1 MSVKHS
7 IHIIIYIMVSV
18 AAVAVAPVSLVSC
31 GNKEDKPKVYVPPT
45 RTVAMTVPSGTAAP
59 AVEPVDTIP
68 GQTHVT
74 VTCRCFGTTEVDG
87 LASVPRYVETA
98 RRDTSLLRRINRGE
112 VYVVEPG
119 ERGYILAKNDNRLQ
133 VRFPDKIVW
142 VMVSDTK

>member
-1 MSVKHS
+1 
-7 IHIIIYIMVSV
+7 MVSV

-31 GNKEDKPKVYVPPT
+31 GNKEEKPKAYVPPT

-59 AVEPVDTIP
+59 AAEPVDTIP

-87 LASVPRYVETA
+87 LATVPRYVETA
-98 RRDTSLLRRINRGE
+98 RKDTSLLRRINSGE